1 MLQYKLLAGPKLHA
15 KCKNRQTLMKTEEVY
30 CLIYMTV
37 IQACCCFIRK
47 VICSSTQTTVFVC
60 EGSIVSARQD
70 EKLLDTTKEYKR
82 KATFRISIYVGLQG
96 MIDDEILAHASSR
109 KEDYSLF
116 FAEKTTDIQKTVKKH
131 HKPNGYIW
139 TLMIGNKKL
148 RLDND

>member
-1 MLQYKLLAGPKLHA
+1 
-15 KCKNRQTLMKTEEVY
+15 MKTEEVY

-47 VICSSTQTTVFVC
+47 VICSSSTQTTVFVC

-116 FAEKTTDIQKTVKKH
+116 FCGKNNRYPK
-131 HKPNGYIW
+131 NS
-139 TLMIGNKKL
+139 
-148 RLDND
+148 